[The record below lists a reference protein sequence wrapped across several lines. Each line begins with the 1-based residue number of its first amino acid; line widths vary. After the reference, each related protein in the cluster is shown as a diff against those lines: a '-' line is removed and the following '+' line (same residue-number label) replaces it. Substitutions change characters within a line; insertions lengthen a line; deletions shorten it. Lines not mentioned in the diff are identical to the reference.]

1 MKIKNKKYFFLK
13 IIFYILSILAMALV
27 YMLLLFILYKGLSS
41 ISLELIFS
49 DANILNALMLKE
61 RVFDGIFPAII
72 GTLMLIGLSLSFG
85 VVFGLASGIYLSI
98 YANKKIKDFLNTC
111 FELLATVPSIIIGFF
126 FLLLS
131 IYLHKTFLDNFL
143 PSLLLS
149 SLALSMLILPYLV
162 KNTQLCL
169 DNIPKKY
176 KHLGLNLGL
185 NKMQNLFYVLLPY
198 SSKELTSGIFLALG
212 RACED
217 TAVIML
223 TGAVASAGIASSIFD
238 KYEALPFYIYYISS
252 EYSDE
257 SELQSA
263 FGAALV
269 LLAIAILLF
278 VFTNLLQK
286 KFRKKYA

>member
-1 MKIKNKKYFFLK
+1 MHKKYLFYK
-13 IIFYILSILAMALV
+13 IIFYLFSFIAMGLV
-27 YMLLLFILYKGLSS
+27 YMLVLFILYKGLSS

-49 DANILNALMLKE
+49 DADVLKALMLKE
-61 RVFDGIFPAII
+61 RVFDGIFPAIV
-72 GTLMLIGLSLSFG
+72 GTLMLIALSLSFG
-85 VVFGLASGIYLSI
+85 IVFGVASGIYLSI
-98 YANKKIKDFLNTC
+98 YANKKVKEFLNTC
-111 FELLATVPSIIIGFF
+111 FELLATVPSIIIGVF

-169 DNIPKKY
+169 DEIPKKY
-176 KHLGLNLGL
+176 KDMGLTLGL

-198 SSKELTSGIFLALG
+198 ASKELMSGIFLALG

-223 TGAVASAGIASSIFD
+223 TGAVASAGVATSLFD

-252 EYSDE
+252 EYSDQN
-257 SELQSA
+257 ELNSA
-263 FGAALV
+263 FGAALI
-269 LLAIAILLF
+269 LLCIAILLF
-278 VFTNLLQK
+278 LFTTLLQR
-286 KFRKKYA
+286 KFRRKYA

>member
-1 MKIKNKKYFFLK
+1 MKKEYLLYK
-13 IIFYILSILAMALV
+13 IIFFVFSILAMALV
-27 YMLLLFILYKGLSS
+27 YILLLYILYKGLSS

-49 DANILNALMLKE
+49 DANIADALMLKE
-61 RVFDGIFPAII
+61 RVFDGIFPAIL
-72 GTLMLIGLSLSFG
+72 GTLMLIVLSLSFG
-85 VVFGLASGIYLSI
+85 IVFGVASGIYLSI
-98 YANKKIKDFLNTC
+98 YANVRVKAFLNTC
-111 FELLATVPSIIIGFF
+111 FELLATVPSIIIGVF

-169 DNIPKKY
+169 DDIPKEY
-176 KHLGLNLGL
+176 KHLGLTLGL

-198 SSKELTSGIFLALG
+198 ASKELASGIFLALG

-223 TGAVASAGIASSIFD
+223 TGAVASAGVASSIFD

-252 EYSDE
+252 EYSDQN
-257 SELQSA
+257 ELNSA
-263 FGAALV
+263 FGAALI